1 MWKNMMFNVYDYEST
16 NDMRL
21 TNSSKHLKT
30 YYESLP
36 IVKRQNYN
44 NDNPNKRAHN

>member
-1 MWKNMMFNVYDYEST
+1 MWKNMMFNVYDYEWSK
-16 NDMRL
+16 RYEP